1 MTLQIRGAVLG
12 SPIEHSLSPIL
23 HLRAFELLGIAGSY
37 SAIEVKGGELGN
49 FIREEGE
56 NFDYLSLTMPL
67 KEEVLELEEVLQIDI
82 DTLGRR
88 IQSINTLVRDGAKWS
103 ATSTDGL
110 GFLRALE
117 NRGYTRFQRVLILG
131 AGGTARAIA
140 GALEGIADAVDVMG
154 RSVRRNAPITHCF
167 ESMIPNFIIWD
178 DAHDLSIY
186 DLVVNTTPA
195 GAADRVA
202 ENLSASIDSL
212 FFDILYKPWPTALAQ
227 RWSDAGGN
235 IIGGL
240 DLLLYQGIEQLKL
253 ATHRETRELGQELRL
268 ALSNAVI

>member
-1 MTLQIRGAVLG
+1 MSFQIRGAVLG
-12 SPIEHSLSPIL
+12 SPIEHSLSPVL
-23 HLRAFELLGIAGSY
+23 HLRAFELLEITGSY

-49 FIREEGE
+49 FLREQGE

-67 KEEVLELEEVLQIDI
+67 KEEVLDLAEIMRIEIDA
-82 DTLGRR
+82 LGKR
-88 IQSINTLVRDGAKWS
+88 IQSINTLVRNGARWS

-117 NRGYTRFQRVLILG
+117 NRGFKRFERVLILG

-140 GALEGIADAVDVMG
+140 GALESVTDEVDVMG
-154 RSVRRNAPITHCF
+154 RSIRRNAPIANCF
-167 ESMIPNFIIWD
+167 QNITPNFIIWD
-178 DAHDLSIY
+178 DTHDLSIY
-186 DLVVNTTPA
+186 DLVINTTPA

-202 ENLSASIDSL
+202 ENLSSSIDSL
-212 FFDILYKPWPTALAQ
+212 FFDALYKPWPTALAR

-253 ATHRETRELGQELRL
+253 ATHRETSELGQELRL